1 MLDSSYSPAP
11 GPTPGFAF
19 GAAAEAPRVR
29 RRLREDIRCR
39 MPRPGA
45 VSRLS
50 ITSPPSQVRFVD
62 YTRLS
67 GPREDVL
74 DYAAFLFATD
84 TGWGETALELV
95 AIEDDQPERLTLVLG
110 KPF

>member
-1 MLDSSYSPAP
+1 MLDSPLSPAP
-11 GPTPGFAF
+11 ASTSGYAF
-19 GAAAEAPRVR
+19 GTAAEAPRIR
-29 RRLREDIRCR
+29 RHLREDIRTR
-39 MPRPGA
+39 TPRPGA

-50 ITSPPSQVRFVD
+50 ISSPPSQVRFVD

-84 TGWGETALELV
+84 TGWGETALELI